1 MPVFQMSWLQEDKR
15 VFLGCRRMLAE
26 ARETFQRKKAL
37 QGASDL
43 AENISR
49 SFRQALTATRE
60 GYDNAEDQD
69 ESVRAAAR
77 ELQSASADMQETI
90 ARTQGVRVEWTESLD
105 RMEGMISRIRDRAAR
120 MRERIDHVGK
130 IQRSLDELGYR
141 TNISSLNAIVNADR
155 TVENGHIFAAVAEE
169 TRKAS
174 LETAECI
181 AEMLGKTGEI
191 HRAMETAGD
200 RFTRFD
206 GAMADFRKT
215 SDAVVSLS
223 GDIVSLTATPEET
236 LLDIRSTVAA
246 VGRYTGKSKRR
257 YRAVRGTES
266 RVAGF
271 LDALDHILTTR
282 KGVWG
287 PYRLNKTIS
296 LDNQRINVEGVKG
309 VVDGN
314 EAIILQERED
324 LDRHVAAVEDAA
336 SRMPSVS
343 ESFGKMIGTVE
354 TARGVMDRDA
364 AGGLAALNGQG
375 RRFEAE
381 IGRIRSFMN
390 DIRGIKQKMQDTI
403 LFNGLLPLVA
413 GMAALLAEGDH
424 DLRFRVAELDGLLK
438 RLRSATRDIDAFL
451 SDADGDVTDMAG
463 MYGQAASELDRNE
476 RTARSIAAALENVLS
491 TAGHRRRR
499 IDAIGEALEVIRG
512 ALSSNR
518 QCADRIEAE
527 TGRLNDAIKDYI
539 AILDRRKD

>member
-1 MPVFQMSWLQEDKR
+1 MPVFQMSWLQADKR
-15 VFLGCRRMLAE
+15 VRVGFGRMLAE

-37 QGASDL
+37 RGASDL

-49 SFRQALTATRE
+49 SFQRALTATRE

-69 ESVRAAAR
+69 ESVRAAAC

-90 ARTQGVRVEWTESLD
+90 DRTQGVRVEWTESLD
-105 RMEGMISRIRDRAAR
+105 RMAGLMARIRDRAAR
-120 MRERIDHVGK
+120 MRARIDDVGK

-169 TRKAS
+169 ARKAS
-174 LETAECI
+174 LETAACI
-181 AEMLGKTGEI
+181 KAMMGKTGEI
-191 HRAMETAGD
+191 HRAIETAGD
-200 RFTRFD
+200 LFARFD

-215 SDAVVSLS
+215 ADAVVSLS
-223 GDIVSLTATPEET
+223 GDIVSLTTTPEKT
-236 LLDIRSTVAA
+236 LLDIRSTVSA

-266 RVAGF
+266 QVADF
-271 LDALDHILTTR
+271 LETLDHILTTR

-296 LDNQRINVEGVKG
+296 LDNQRINVKGVKA

-314 EAIILQERED
+314 EGLILEERVD

-343 ESFGKMIGTVE
+343 ASFGKMIETVE
-354 TARGVMDRDA
+354 TARGVMARDA
-364 AGGLAALNGQG
+364 ADGLAALNAQG
-375 RRFEAE
+375 RRFQEE
-381 IGRIRSFMN
+381 IGHIRSFMN
-390 DIRGIKQKMQDTI
+390 DIRGIKENMQDTI

-424 DLRFRVAELDGLLK
+424 DLRFRVVELDGLLK
-438 RLRSATRDIDAFL
+438 RLRNATRDIDAFL
-451 SDADGDVTDMAG
+451 SDADGDVADMAA
-463 MYGQAASELDRNE
+463 MYGQAASELERNE
-476 RTARSIAAALENVLS
+476 QTARRIAGALEKILS
-491 TAGHRRRR
+491 TADHRRRR
-499 IDAIGEALEVIRG
+499 IEAIGEALAVIRG

-527 TGRLNDAIKDYI
+527 TGKLNAAIKNYI